1 MEPLMSDVTLGE
13 YPALSVKDLKSL
25 SSKAEKTVWLR
36 LDRKFVGTPTTR
48 VSLIDRSADN

>member
-1 MEPLMSDVTLGE
+1 MSDVTLGE

-36 LDRKFVGTPTTR
+36 RDRKFVGTPTTR